1 MVNALRRM
9 PDGRNCKNNNNPE
22 EEAMSN
28 PQLISLEQ
36 APSLAA
42 LFRERVA
49 RSPDARAY
57 IQFDPADGQ
66 WQEYSWQQTADE
78 VARWQQALRASGL
91 KAGDRV
97 VIMCHNAWEWVICDQ
112 ATLGLGLVL
121 VPVFM
126 NDRADNIA
134 WIANDC
140 QASALILEGPN
151 QWQTLEPVVD
161 ELQSVH
167 TMVALKPVDADH
179 EKLRQLA
186 DWLPERGDGLAEEE
200 SAPEELATIVYTSG
214 TTGRPKGVMLS
225 HHNILWNVHAALQLF
240 DIDPDNTFLSFLPL
254 SHTFERTVGYY
265 LAMVCGC
272 ATAYNRSIPE
282 LAEDLSIIK
291 PSLMISVPRIFE
303 RIYGRIMDKLAEES
317 ALKKKLFRLAIDIG
331 WRKFE
336 HDQGRGKWSP
346 GLLLHP
352 LLDVLV
358 GAKVRARLGGRLRFT
373 VCGGAALS
381 PDVAKLFIGL
391 GIPVVQGYGLTETS
405 PIIAANPLENNVP
418 ASVGL
423 ALPGVEVK
431 LSEQDELLTRSPS
444 VMLGYWNRPEA
455 TREMIDEEGWLHTGD
470 KARIAD
476 DGHIFIT
483 GRLKEIIVL
492 ANGEKIPPADMEN
505 AITLSP
511 LIEQAMVIGE
521 GKPYLA
527 ALVVPNPDLFAALC
541 RGNGLRPD
549 DNCYRDKAVNQLVLA
564 EVQEQLKSFPG
575 YAKIHK
581 VSILHEPMTPENG
594 LLTPTLK
601 LRRNRILT
609 CYSDEVAALYSG
621 H

>member
-1 MVNALRRM
+1 
-9 PDGRNCKNNNNPE
+9 
-22 EEAMSN
+22 MSN
-28 PQLISLEQ
+28 PALITLEQ
-36 APSLAA
+36 APGLAA

-49 RSPDARAY
+49 RTPDATAY
-57 IQFDPADGQ
+57 IQFDPATEK
-66 WQEYSWQQTADE
+66 WHEYSWRQTADE
-78 VARWQQALRASGL
+78 VTRWQQALRASGL
-91 KAGDRV
+91 KPGDRV

-140 QASALILEGPN
+140 QASALVIEGPD
-151 QWQTLEPVVD
+151 QWRTLEPVVD
-161 ELQSVH
+161 QLTSVH
-167 TMVALKPVDADH
+167 TMVALKPVDASH
-179 EKLRQLA
+179 EKLHQLA
-186 DWLPERGDGLAEEE
+186 DWLPEKGDTLAEEE
-200 SAPEELATIVYTSG
+200 SAPDELATIVYTSG

-225 HHNILWNVHAALQLF
+225 HHNILWNVHAALRFF
-240 DIDPDNTFLSFLPL
+240 DIGADNTFLSFLPL

-272 ATAYNRSIPE
+272 ATAYNRSIPQ

-291 PSLMISVPRIFE
+291 PTLMISVPRIFE
-303 RIYGRIMDKLAEES
+303 RIYGRIMDKLADES
-317 ALKKKLFRLAIDIG
+317 ALKKKLFHSAIDIG

-336 HDQGRGKWSP
+336 YDQGRGKWTP
-346 GLLLHP
+346 RLLLHS
-352 LLDVLV
+352 LLDTLV
-358 GAKVRARLGGRLRFT
+358 GAKVRERLGGRLRFT

-381 PDVAKLFIGL
+381 PDVARLFIGL

-405 PIIAANPLENNVP
+405 PVIAANPLENNVP

-423 ALPGVEVK
+423 ALPGVEVHT
-431 LSEQDELLTRSPS
+431 SDQGELLTRSPS
-444 VMLGYWNRPEA
+444 IMLGYWNRPEA
-455 TREMIDEEGWLHTGD
+455 TSEMIDQEGWLHTGD
-470 KARIAD
+470 KARIAE

-521 GKPYLA
+521 GKPYIS
-527 ALVVPNPDLFAALC
+527 ALVVPNPELFEALC
-541 RGNGLRPD
+541 KTNGLRPGD
-549 DNCYRDKAVNQLVLA
+549 ESNYRNEIITSQILA

-581 VSILHEPMTPENG
+581 VSVLHEPMTPENG

-609 CYSDEVAALYSG
+609 CYSDEVAELYSG